1 MMKEEKLKHF
11 KTHDQNTVVSFSGG
25 RTSGFLLYHVLKAH
39 DFSLPENV
47 VVLFENTGKERVE
60 TLDFIHEVGWRWGVD
75 ITWLE
80 WRHEK
85 PRYKVVNFETAS
97 RNGEPFDELIA
108 WKEFP
113 PNPIARMCT
122 QHLKVDCMRHYVRE
136 HLGWADWTSF
146 IGIRAD
152 EPRRFK
158 VEGVDPKF
166 KKETREIP
174 LRWAGVTE
182 EQVLQFWREQPFDLN
197 LKSYEGNCDL
207 CYLKGHG
214 KRMLIMEEN
223 PQLADW
229 WVEKEKLTGLHF
241 RKDGSYE
248 SLLDFTKR
256 QTRLPLFDD
265 PTDLGECLCHD

>member
-1 MMKEEKLKHF
+1 MNLNCF
-11 KTHDQNTVVSFSGG
+11 KTDGHNTVVSFSGG

-39 DFSLPENV
+39 EFKLPENV
-47 VVLFENTGKERVE
+47 AVIFENTGKERPE
-60 TLDFIHEVGWRWGVD
+60 TLDFVRDVQERWGVN

-80 WRHEK
+80 WRKEK
-85 PRYKVVNFETAS
+85 PRFRVVNHETAS

-108 WKEFP
+108 WKGFP

-136 HLGWADWTSF
+136 HLGWTSWDSF

-158 VEGVDPKF
+158 FEGVDPKF
-166 KKETREIP
+166 KKENREIP

-182 EQVLQFWREQPFDLN
+182 EDVLRFWSEQPFDLK

-207 CYLKGHG
+207 CYLKGHS

-223 PQLADW
+223 PHLAEW
-229 WVEKEKLTGLHF
+229 WVEKEKQTGLFF
-241 RKDGSYE
+241 RKDSSYE
-248 SLLDFTKR
+248 NLLEFTKR
-256 QTRLPLFDD
+256 QMKLPLFND

>member
-1 MMKEEKLKHF
+1 MTEIDLSHF
-11 KTHDQNTVVSFSGG
+11 RTHGRTVVSFSGG

-39 DFSLPENV
+39 AFQLPDDV
-47 VVLFENTGKERVE
+47 VVLFENTGKEREE
-60 TLDFIHEVGWRWGVD
+60 TLEFIHEVEERWGVD

-80 WRHEK
+80 WRKEK
-85 PRYKVVNFETAS
+85 PRFRVVTFETAS

-122 QHLKVDCMRHYVRE
+122 QHLKVDCMRQYVRNRLDWDE
-136 HLGWADWTSF
+136 WTSF

-152 EPRRFK
+152 EPRRYK
-158 VEGVDPKF
+158 VEGPDKNF
-166 KKETREIP
+166 RREDRFLP
-174 LRWAGVTE
+174 LRHAKVTE
-182 EQVLQFWREQPFDLN
+182 EDVFAFWKKQPFDLK

-223 PQLADW
+223 PHLAEW
-229 WVEKEKLTGLHF
+229 WVEKEKQTGLYF
-241 RKDGSYE
+241 RKDSSFS
-248 SLLDFTKR
+248 SLLEYTKR
-256 QTRLPLFDD
+256 QMRLPLFDD